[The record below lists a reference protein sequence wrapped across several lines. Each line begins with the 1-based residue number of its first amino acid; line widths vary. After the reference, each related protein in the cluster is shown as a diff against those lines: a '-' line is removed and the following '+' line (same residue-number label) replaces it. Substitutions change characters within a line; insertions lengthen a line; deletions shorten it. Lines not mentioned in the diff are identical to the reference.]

1 MKAWWLPVVCCGALA
16 GCAQWETLQQMQRDW
31 AQKDQHVQHAHQ
43 QFQQSLLNTEQEIE
57 RRQEVGLP
65 WLAGAAQ
72 PLARDLKLPA
82 ILKREMDTTVMF
94 SPASTDLSVMAE
106 RIALAS
112 QLPVRVMPEAL
123 LPRSLFMPRLSGV
136 DALLTESTPSALTI
150 LPPQKAMPLPDLLD
164 WVAHQAGVFWR
175 YRDQAVEFYR
185 TETRSFPV
193 RALTLRASS
202 SASLGRQP
210 EGQGGGFESASSTR
224 IQSSEEDPIEAVRS
238 KLEPFLTRAGKL
250 AMNGGASG
258 LVVVTDTPDVLNR
271 IAAFIDKENKA
282 LTRRIRLVFE
292 EVEVSHKNHQELGID
307 WTLVFSQL
315 QQQGRSQSPV
325 ANLSGH
331 AGTGLALDL
340 LTGRWR
346 DSSLL
351 IQALSEVGTVVRHT
365 TVPLQTLNRRPVTH
379 AVRTTFTYI
388 DQVQVTTVASAAGTS
403 TAPSVTQ
410 KEETVG
416 SFLTVIPDAQEDGTV
431 LLSIA
436 YDSTVAQPLKTLS
449 FGEGGPGSTVQLQ
462 QKTID
467 GMGTVQ
473 QVEVRPGQPV
483 LISGFDRRQEQL
495 DRRRLDPDMPLLLG
509 GSNQNT
515 RQRTSTLIVLTAL
528 VEEGV

>member
-1 MKAWWLPVVCCGALA
+1 MKRLFVFWACASALS

-31 AQKDQHVQHAHQ
+31 SQKDQQVQRVHQ
-43 QFQQSLLNTEQEIE
+43 QFQQALLSTGEELE
-57 RRQEVGLP
+57 RRQEVGAP
-65 WLAGAAQ
+65 WLAGQAQ
-72 PLARDLKLPA
+72 PLERDLQLPS
-82 ILKREMDTTVMF
+82 ILKREVDTSVLF
-94 SPASTDLSVMAE
+94 DQAARDLNVMAE

-112 QLPVRVMPEAL
+112 QIPVRVMPEAL

-136 DALLTESTPSALTI
+136 DNALTAAAPLAI

-164 WVAHQAGVFWR
+164 WVGHQAGVSWR
-175 YRDQAVEFYR
+175 YRERAIEFFR
-185 TETRSFPV
+185 TETRSFPL

-210 EGQGGGFESASSTR
+210 AAQGGGFESTSSTR
-224 IQSSEEDPIEAVRS
+224 IQSSEEDPVAAVRS
-238 KLEPFLTRAGKL
+238 KLEPFLSRAGTL

-258 LVVVTDTPDVLNR
+258 LVVVTDTPAVLDR
-271 IAAFIDKENKA
+271 VGAFINKENKA

-307 WTLVFSQL
+307 WALVFSQL

-325 ANLSGH
+325 SSLSGQ

-379 AVRTTFTYI
+379 AIRTTFSYI

-449 FGEGGPGSTVQLQ
+449 FGEANQRSMVQLQ

-473 QVEVRPGQPV
+473 QVEVRPGQPIV
-483 LISGFDRRQEQL
+483 ISGFDRRQDQV

-515 RQRTSTLIVLTAL
+515 KQRTSTLIVLTAL
-528 VEEGV
+528 VEEGA